1 MKTTEGLAFIS
12 YTVLSLILVMLYDK
26 TCRGPLQRTRW
37 HESSNVPVE
46 STRRSV

>member
-26 TCRGPLQRTRW
+26 TCRGAIHSAR
-37 HESSNVPVE
+37 
-46 STRRSV
+46 